1 LIRSQILRRYSNI
14 VVAPTL
20 GPDRVDTFFVAMFEQ
35 VQNVGDEIGDEVEK
49 YLSLGVVTW
58 SSFIDVMEWW
68 TARKD
73 VFPAHYQMAADY
85 LGTPATSTP
94 SERVNS
100 MTGREFTAAR
110 QLLSSFLFIQT
121 MCLRSWIDTRVIKVP
136 SNQAKVA
143 ADIEK
148 ALGDGATISVA
159 TVFYQIPVEQDHWE
173 DEVLDDGVVELM
185 NSQFERFVL
194 EAEIM

>member
-1 LIRSQILRRYSNI
+1 
-14 VVAPTL
+14 
-20 GPDRVDTFFVAMFEQ
+20 
-35 VQNVGDEIGDEVEK
+35 
-49 YLSLGVVTW
+49 
-58 SSFIDVMEWW
+58 
-68 TARKD
+68 
-73 VFPAHYQMAADY
+73 
-85 LGTPATSTP
+85 
-94 SERVNS
+94 
-100 MTGREFTAAR
+100 
-110 QLLSSFLFIQT
+110 
-121 MCLRSWIDTRVIKVP
+121 VIKVP

-159 TVFYQIPVEQDHWE
+159 TVFDQIPVEQDHWE